1 MGAKKS
7 ESATVFFNPFED
19 LKKIIESR
27 GIRLS
32 CKQIA
37 VKKEEP
43 ASDEEL
49 FINAM
54 KEVREIKEFRRIPI
68 HKGKSVPLH
77 RKNISPDKEALK
89 TLEEIVT
96 HRRPVILSDTQ
107 EYVEWINP
115 DYKSGIIRKLHEGQF
130 SVQDCLDLHGLH
142 IDEAET
148 EIESFIRGSLKM
160 GIRCIKIIHGRGLRS
175 PKGPVLKDAVIKW
188 LSGRYRK
195 NIIAFVTARQCD
207 GGLGA
212 LYVLLK

>member
-1 MGAKKS
+1 MGAKKN
-7 ESATVFFNPFED
+7 ETGTVFFHPFED

-32 CKQIA
+32 SKPVIA
-37 VKKEEP
+37 EKEKS

-54 KEVREIKEFRRIPI
+54 REVREIREFRRIPV
-68 HKGKSVPLH
+68 HTGKVVPLN
-77 RKNISPDKEALK
+77 RKKISQEQEALK
-89 TLEEIVT
+89 VLEEIVT
-96 HRRPVILSDTQ
+96 CRRPVILSDTQ
-107 EYVEWINP
+107 EYVEWINQ
-115 DYKSGIIRKLHEGQF
+115 DYKSDITRKLHEGRF

-142 IDEAET
+142 IDEAEA
-148 EIESFIRGSLKM
+148 EVENFIKGSLKM
-160 GIRCIKIIHGRGLRS
+160 GLRCIKIIHGRGLRS

-188 LSGRYRK
+188 LSVRYRK

>member
-1 MGAKKS
+1 MGAEKNKI
-7 ESATVFFNPFED
+7 ETVFFHPFED
-19 LKKIIESR
+19 LKKIIENR
-27 GIRLS
+27 GIKLS
-32 CKQIA
+32 CKQITI
-37 VKKEEP
+37 KKDEP
-43 ASDEEL
+43 VSDEDL
-49 FINAM
+49 FNAAM
-54 KEVREIKEFRRIPI
+54 SEVHEIKEFRRIPI

-89 TLEEIVT
+89 ALEEIVT
-96 HRRPVILSDTQ
+96 YRRSVILSDTQ
-107 EYVEWINP
+107 EYVEWVNL
-115 DYKSGIIRKLHEGQF
+115 DYKSDIIRKLHEGQF

-142 IDEAET
+142 TDEAEA
-148 EIESFIRGSLKM
+148 EVENFIRGSLKR